1 MSKPTAEIDAIAR
14 NLYELFDQYKRSN
27 EIPDIELYK
36 NSIHHA
42 AMVINSYIRD
52 IQGTKNYSEA
62 NGLSI
67 LRIQEE
73 AKLEA
78 MLWIKDELQSWSEHF
93 NQKFNELDAE

>member
-14 NLYELFDQYKRSN
+14 NIYELFDQYKRSN
-27 EIPDIELYK
+27 EVPEIDAYN

-52 IQGTKNYSEA
+52 IKGTKHYAEA
-62 NGLSI
+62 NELSI

-93 NQKFNELDAE
+93 NQKFKELDAE